1 MEQLSSIPFSR
12 VSGNE
17 MWSPIPERATLKSL
31 VGKSIKGT
39 LSSGLVTVE
48 LGFDGS
54 VGFH

>member
-17 MWSPIPERATLKSL
+17 MWPPIPERAALKSL